1 MRERSLL
8 RRETRTLA
16 QLLWTRRVR
25 VFFLL
30 LAAGLVI
37 FWLKSRNQPFLEQR
51 EVVSARG
58 PVQAQVAAR
67 LDRTALPVLGQLH
80 DEFFFTR
87 GRSASSTSGKAHWR
101 RRSAQLTKRS
111 ARSAV
116 SLCGSCPIRPARQGS
131 TKRCLVKRSEDAA
144 TSPLM
149 SWL

>member
-1 MRERSLL
+1 VINEMRERSLL

-37 FWLKSRNQPFLEQR
+37 FGLKSRNQPFLEQR

-67 LDRTALPVLGQLH
+67 LDRTALPKLQ
-80 DEFFFTR
+80 
-87 GRSASSTSGKAHWR
+87 
-101 RRSAQLTKRS
+101 
-111 ARSAV
+111 
-116 SLCGSCPIRPARQGS
+116 P
-131 TKRCLVKRSEDAA
+131 
-144 TSPLM
+144 
-149 SWL
+149 